1 MENYTLVMVK
11 FETLGKV
18 ILDLRDCISELELEL
33 CFVLLEL
40 LEFLLN
46 GSV

>member
-1 MENYTLVMVK
+1 MFMVK
-11 FETLGKV
+11 FEISGWV
-18 ILDLRDCISELELEL
+18 ILDLRDSISELELVL

-46 GSV
+46 WVLFDFKK